1 MRNRLF
7 AVFLALLLPM
17 MIVISPISP
26 VFADHTY
33 LGWPVKHATFLFDD
47 FGIDYQSY
55 GGEIINVQADINN
68 KKLLF
73 DVKITATPAFL
84 EIDLQRD
91 LLDAKDSE
99 GDGDFKIIYEGNR
112 AGFDEIQ
119 TFWNYRT
126 LNIQLRGASVSEIV
140 EIEILGTHIFD
151 KTTLKEPE
159 HQELTSKEKKENTE
173 KFATKKEKLETKTA
187 KETKPDK
194 NKEKKELE
202 PKSEIKAEAKEK
214 LDEEIEIT
222 NEQELD
228 ETITNIQELE
238 DEVLEPVVELESQIK
253 LETEVDQED
262 IESKNVLEIN
272 DEPKLV
278 ELQHHEET
286 KTKQKHEPQPKPAI
300 TALQMI
306 EFVRMLEPIQKIDP
320 LVVEPIQEIFEPI
333 HNEAEELEFKE
344 EMETREE
351 LIPGQAE
358 EESKIST
365 DEPNNLTNTLSSVL
379 ISEEQLEPDVD
390 TKELDTIQEDS
401 CFICKNKKKQ
411 ESKQLQFQQ
420 LEETV
425 VQQEPIIEK
434 QKSEVNFISE
444 LLKQFQELF
453 GWLIV
458 VL

>member
-7 AVFLALLLPM
+7 AVFLALLLPIL
-17 MIVISPISP
+17 IVISPISP

-33 LGWPVKHATFLFDD
+33 LGLPVNHANFLFDD
-47 FGIDYQSY
+47 FVIDYQSF

-68 KKLLF
+68 KKLF
-73 DVKITATPAFL
+73 VYVKIAATPAFL
-84 EIDLQRD
+84 EINLPRD

-99 GDGDFKIIYEGNR
+99 EDGNFKIIYEGNR

-119 TFWNYRT
+119 TLWNSRT
-126 LNIQLRGASVSEIV
+126 LNIQLRGVSVSEIV

-159 HQELTSKEKKENTE
+159 HQELTSKENTE
-173 KFATKKEKLETKTA
+173 KFVTKEKLETKTT

-202 PKSEIKAEAKEK
+202 PKSEIKTEAKEK
-214 LDEEIEIT
+214 PNEEIEIT

-228 ETITNIQELE
+228 ETIINIQELE
-238 DEVLEPVVELESQIK
+238 DEVLEPVVELEPQIK

-262 IESKNVLEIN
+262 IESQNVLEIN
-272 DEPKLV
+272 EESKLV

-300 TALQMI
+300 TAIQMI
-306 EFVRMLEPIQKIDP
+306 EFVRMLEPIQNIEP
-320 LVVEPIQEIFEPI
+320 QVVEPIQEIFEPI
-333 HNEAEELEFKE
+333 HDEAEELKFEE
-344 EMETREE
+344 EMETRAE
-351 LIPGQAE
+351 LIPVQAE
-358 EESKIST
+358 EESKNST
-365 DEPNNLTNTLSSVL
+365 NEPNNLTNTLSSVL
-379 ISEEQLEPDVD
+379 IYEEQLEPDVD
-390 TKELDTIQEDS
+390 TNDLDTIQEDS